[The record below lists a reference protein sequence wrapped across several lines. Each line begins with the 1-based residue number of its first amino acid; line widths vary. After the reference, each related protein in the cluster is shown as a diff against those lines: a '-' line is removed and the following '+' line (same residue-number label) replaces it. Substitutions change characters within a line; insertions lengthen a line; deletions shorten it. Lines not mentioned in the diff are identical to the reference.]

1 MGPEKEGPTE
11 AILELLLAELEAVLE
26 ALPED
31 LKESFPKHL
40 KNEDSAA
47 PA

>member
-1 MGPEKEGPTE
+1 MGPEREGPTE
-11 AILELLLAELEAVLE
+11 AILELLWAELEAVIQ

-31 LKESFPKHL
+31 LKEGLPEHL

-47 PA
+47 RA